1 MATKVSIPALIQALG
16 GKENLAQATHCATRL
31 RVTTRDKS
39 KIDEAAL
46 KAIPGVLGVVNNG
59 TQTQIIIGAEVNNV
73 YKDFIAQAGVDEEA
87 PIDENLDLKDELKN
101 KKGKLLTRFFETVAA
116 IFNPIVPALA
126 GCGFLSAL
134 ICIFMALGFDS
145 SAPTFKTIIA
155 ISMAIFTFLP
165 FLLAAS
171 AAKVFKMNMFVA
183 MTICAGM
190 MSSTWSGLIADG
202 VSSYSFLGIPFRVI
216 NYSSSVLPVVFAVLV
231 ASYIERFLDKIIPG
245 ALKIILVPALTILIA
260 TPVTLITVGPL
271 TYWLGEELAIG
282 VNWLFENGGVFSG
295 IVYGGIYSSMVLLGI
310 HHGMV
315 PVLTQMLTAQGFN
328 YVSPTSGAANI
339 GQAGAAFGVWIKS
352 HDKNQKANALSACI
366 AACTGITE
374 PVVYG
379 VTVPLGK
386 PFLFAGIGGAVGG
399 GFAAALH
406 LKSFAMG
413 GPSFLSFGMFTGG
426 ENPFLNCALVMA
438 GFVIAFIVAAM
449 LTVLF
454 WNPDEKKKA

>member
-1 MATKVSIPALIQALG
+1 M
-16 GKENLAQATHCATRL
+16 
-31 RVTTRDKS
+31 
-39 KIDEAAL
+39 
-46 KAIPGVLGVVNNG
+46 
-59 TQTQIIIGAEVNNV
+59 
-73 YKDFIAQAGVDEEA
+73 
-87 PIDENLDLKDELKN
+87 
-101 KKGKLLTRFFETVAA
+101 
-116 IFNPIVPALA
+116 
-126 GCGFLSAL
+126 
-134 ICIFMALGFDS
+134 
-145 SAPTFKTIIA
+145 
-155 ISMAIFTFLP
+155 
-165 FLLAAS
+165 
-171 AAKVFKMNMFVA
+171 
-183 MTICAGM
+183 
-190 MSSTWSGLIADG
+190 
-202 VSSYSFLGIPFRVI
+202 
-216 NYSSSVLPVVFAVLV
+216 
-231 ASYIERFLDKIIPG
+231 
-245 ALKIILVPALTILIA
+245 
-260 TPVTLITVGPL
+260 
-271 TYWLGEELAIG
+271 
-282 VNWLFENGGVFSG
+282 FSG

-399 GFAAALH
+399 GFAAVLH

-438 GFVIAFIVAAM
+438 GFVIAFIVAAV

>member
-1 MATKVSIPALIQALG
+1 
-16 GKENLAQATHCATRL
+16 
-31 RVTTRDKS
+31 
-39 KIDEAAL
+39 
-46 KAIPGVLGVVNNG
+46 
-59 TQTQIIIGAEVNNV
+59 
-73 YKDFIAQAGVDEEA
+73 
-87 PIDENLDLKDELKN
+87 
-101 KKGKLLTRFFETVAA
+101 
-116 IFNPIVPALA
+116 
-126 GCGFLSAL
+126 
-134 ICIFMALGFDS
+134 
-145 SAPTFKTIIA
+145 
-155 ISMAIFTFLP
+155 
-165 FLLAAS
+165 
-171 AAKVFKMNMFVA
+171 
-183 MTICAGM
+183 
-190 MSSTWSGLIADG
+190 
-202 VSSYSFLGIPFRVI
+202 
-216 NYSSSVLPVVFAVLV
+216 
-231 ASYIERFLDKIIPG
+231 
-245 ALKIILVPALTILIA
+245 
-260 TPVTLITVGPL
+260 
-271 TYWLGEELAIG
+271 
-282 VNWLFENGGVFSG
+282 
-295 IVYGGIYSSMVLLGI
+295 MVLLGI

-438 GFVIAFIVAAM
+438 GFVIAFIVAAV

-454 WNPDEKKKA
+454 WSPDEKKKA